1 MTPDLEAFFAAQARF
16 FASAADPAAAA
27 AALAAEFPGW
37 RPRPA
42 RLVVYAEAVAGHVRA
57 TLEQTLPATR
67 AAVDADRWAALVA
80 RHRARRP
87 ASAPASGALAADFA
101 GTLDAALADL
111 DLPAFLPALA
121 RLEWALVA
129 AYTAPDAPAPD
140 RAAVN
145 PTLDALEHPWR
156 LCAYL
161 DAPAPRAAP
170 AAGDEVALVWRHPAT
185 LRVHHRPA
193 DARALLAVKVVA
205 EGIDPVAAAA
215 AGGVSAAQVRAAL
228 DDAVRDGLVV
238 ARSS

>member
-16 FASAADPAAAA
+16 FAAPGDPAAAA

-42 RLVVYAEAVAGHVRA
+42 RLVVYAEAIAGHVRA
-57 TLEQTLPATR
+57 TLEQVLPATR

-87 ASAPASGALAADFA
+87 ASGALAADFA
-101 GTLDAALADL
+101 GTLDAAVVDL
-111 DLPAFLPALA
+111 HLPAFLSALA

-215 AGGVSAAQVRAAL
+215 AGGVPVAQVQAAL

-238 ARSS
+238 APSS